1 MLIIAKII
9 AKIAPKNMIK
19 TEDYMD
25 KTLKFNEKPKKPF
38 GIKDKIGYLFG
49 DFGNDFT
56 FILSSSFLLK
66 FYTDVMGIS
75 AAVVGVV
82 MMAARFVDAF
92 TDVAMGRI
100 CDISRPRKNGK
111 FKPWIRRMCA
121 PVAISSFLIYQS
133 SLSDMSTGF
142 KIAWLAVTYILWG
155 SIFYTSINIPYG
167 SMASAISAEP
177 ADRQSLSTWRSMGA
191 SLAGAVIG
199 AGVPLL
205 VYTKAERDGV
215 LVTVMRGKAF
225 TAVAGVLSVLC
236 VIAYLICYYLTTERV
251 IPEHTEKS
259 ERPGI
264 GKLLINAAKNR
275 ALISV
280 IAASIV
286 MLLSQLT
293 LQGMANYI
301 YPNYY
306 NNSTAMSVSTLAML
320 AAMFI
325 AAAISK
331 PLATKIGKA
340 ETSAASNLLAAGICL
355 LLFFVRPSNVWVYVA
370 FSFAA
375 WLGLGIFSMVS
386 WALITDVID
395 DAEIKNGIRE
405 DGSIYALY
413 SFARKLGQAAAAGL
427 TGGLLTLIG
436 YSDRTAFDKNVLD
449 GIFNISTLL
458 PALGFGLLALI
469 LWFWYPL
476 NKKRV
481 NENVRIL
488 KEKRGE

>member
-1 MLIIAKII
+1 MKSR
-9 AKIAPKNMIK
+9 PKTGKK
-19 TEDYMD
+19 TQR
-25 KTLKFNEKPKKPF
+25 PF

-75 AAVVGVV
+75 AAIVGAV

-100 CDISRPRKNGK
+100 CDRASPTPVGK

-133 SLSDMSTGF
+133 SLADMSTPF
-142 KIAWLAVTYILWG
+142 KVIWLTVTYILWG
-155 SIFYTSINIPYG
+155 SVFYTSINIPYG

-177 ADRQSLSTWRSMGA
+177 QDRQSLSTWRSMGA

-199 AGVPLL
+199 AGIPLL
-205 VYTKAERDGV
+205 VYEKAERNGV
-215 LVTVMRGKAF
+215 TVTVMRGEAF

-236 VIAYLICYYLTTERV
+236 VIAYLLCYYLTTERI
-251 IPEHTEKS
+251 IPKQS
-259 ERPGI
+259 EGAEYGGI
-264 GKLLINAAKNR
+264 GHLFKNALKNR

-280 IAASIV
+280 ICASVV

-306 NNSTAMSVSTLAML
+306 NDSAAMSVSTVSMLVAMT
-320 AAMFI
+320 I
-325 AAAISK
+325 AAAVAK
-331 PLATKIGKA
+331 PLSARIGKA
-340 ETSAASNLLAAGICL
+340 EISALSTLMAAGVCL
-355 LLFFVRPSNVWVYVA
+355 ALFFIRPSNVWVYVA
-370 FSFAA
+370 LSFAA
-375 WLGLGIFSMVS
+375 WLGLGIFSMVT

-395 DAEIKNGIRE
+395 DAEVKNGIRE

-436 YSDRTAFDKNVLD
+436 YSDATAFDPAVLN
-449 GIFNISTLL
+449 GIFNISTLI
-458 PALGFGLLALI
+458 PALGFGLLTVI
-469 LWFWYPL
+469 LWLWYPL
-476 NKKRV
+476 DKHRV
-481 NENVRIL
+481 ERNVRIL
-488 KEKRGE
+488 KDKRENR

>member
-1 MLIIAKII
+1 MLIIAHNI
-9 AKIAPKNMIK
+9 AKIAFQKHHK
-19 TEDYMD
+19 TEENMD
-25 KTLKFNEKPKKPF
+25 NTLKIKNRSPKPF

-75 AAVVGVV
+75 AAVVGIV

-100 CDISRPRKNGK
+100 CDRARPTAAGK
-111 FKPWIRRMCA
+111 FKPWLRRMCA

-133 SLSDMSTGF
+133 TLADMSTGF
-142 KIAWLAVTYILWG
+142 KIAWLAFTYILWG

-205 VYTKAERDGV
+205 VYTKESRGGV

-236 VIAYLICYYLTTERV
+236 IIAYLLCYFLTTERV

-264 GKLLINAAKNR
+264 GELLKNSFKNR

-306 NNSTAMSVSTLAML
+306 NNSAAMSVSTLTMLFAMI
-320 AAMFI
+320 I
-325 AAAISK
+325 AAGISK
-331 PLATKIGKA
+331 PLSVKIGKA
-340 ETSAASNLLAAGICL
+340 ELSAISNLLAAAVCL

-370 FSFAA
+370 FSFLA

-395 DAEIKNGIRE
+395 DAEIKNSIRE

-427 TGGLLTLIG
+427 TGALLSLVG
-436 YSDRTAFDKNVLD
+436 YSDAKAFEKSVLE
-449 GIFNISTLL
+449 GIFNISTLI
-458 PALGFGLLALI
+458 PALGFGVLALI

-476 NKKRV
+476 RKRRV
-481 NENVRIL
+481 EDNVRIL
-488 KEKRGE
+488 KEKREK